1 MLNILPM
8 HNLIEYTDNYSKT
21 SGSLWQYYRYESFLD
36 NNGAIADFPV
46 DNNHTVLSSIVNEAI
61 KTILIFLRRDF
72 KRKKTQNK
80 QFSPSYEVFVRGKL
94 LLLLFNIRL
103 FLFC

>member
-1 MLNILPM
+1 M

-21 SGSLWQYYRYESFLD
+21 SGSLWQYYRYESLLD

-46 DNNHTVLSSIVNEAI
+46 DNNHTVLSSILNEAI

-94 LLLLFNIRL
+94 LILLFNIRL